1 MIYLYYNLLDKE
13 VIMNNKEKM
22 ELLKFAIQINLIVG
36 MYNLFLYAYGKTIL
50 NLVIGSLN
58 VGVWVFFRDMKIVQ
72 MILRKKHQ

>member
-1 MIYLYYNLLDKE
+1 
-13 VIMNNKEKM
+13 MNNKEKM

-36 MYNLFLYAYGKTIL
+36 MYNLFLYAYGNTIL